1 MRSPVIA
8 FSILAAAVSPSLVA
22 GAPTSPNPNSA
33 AAHSPRQ
40 FSGAMNHLGATDGLP
55 LQPPA
60 GVPAVPATPGQAS
73 KALTAPSL
81 LSGIFGGGQDTGSN
95 SNNKPDPTTHRQ
107 AEQQQ
112 HNPSSSS
119 LDAYTSHARRASDQ
133 NTAGGN
139 GYTGAT
145 SDTSGGSVVSVSHGG
160 DEFEGEGGEGEG
172 EDTLT
177 NDGNTGGAAGEGFS
191 GFSYGGDGD
200 GKGAGG
206 NAYSGAVGPSE
217 GGDVVSASD
226 HGIDNTA
233 ANAGGVG
240 GFDESGDAQGG
251 DAAGNIVDGVNTE
264 NYTRRKRA
272 QDSGTAGGNA
282 YTGASSDVDG
292 GNVIN
297 HSDEEGETFNDA
309 AQTGGDAG
317 ETYSGEANGGEGDGF
332 GPGGNAYSGA
342 TGSAVGGTVVND
354 GGFVENE
361 DTVTGGEGGESES
374 GDAEGGDA

>member
-8 FSILAAAVSPSLVA
+8 FSILAAAAVGPSLVA
-22 GAPTSPNPNSA
+22 GAPTSPNPDS
-33 AAHSPRQ
+33 AHSPRQ
-40 FSGAMNHLGATDGLP
+40 LSNPMNRLDTPGLPVQPPVSPPAGLP
-55 LQPPA
+55 LSKASKDVQPP
-60 GVPAVPATPGQAS
+60 S
-73 KALTAPSL
+73 I
-81 LSGIFGGGQDTGSN
+81 LSGIGILGGGDNSDSKGSD
-95 SNNKPDPTTHRQ
+95 KPDPSTHRQ
-107 AEQQQ
+107 AEQQL
-112 HNPSSSS
+112 HNPSSS
-119 LDAYTSHARRASDQ
+119 LDAYTTHSRRASDM

-139 GYTGAT
+139 SYTGAS
-145 SDTSGGSVVSVSHGG
+145 SDTSGGSVVSVAHGG
-160 DEFEGEGGEGEG
+160 DFGGDDDDDID
-172 EDTLT
+172 EDGLT
-177 NDGNTGGAAGEGFS
+177 NAGGNTGGAAGEGFS

-233 ANAGGVG
+233 ANAGGAG
-240 GFDESGDAQGG
+240 GFDESGDANGG
-251 DAAGNIVDGVNTE
+251 DAAGNIVDGVDTSD
-264 NYTRRKRA
+264 YTVRRKRG

-282 YTGASSDVDG
+282 YSGASSNVDG

-297 HSDEEGETFNDA
+297 HSEDEGETFNDA

-317 ETYSGEANGGEGDGF
+317 ETYSGDANGGEGDGF

-342 TGSAVGGTVVND
+342 TGSAVGGSVINS

-361 DTVTGGEGGESES
+361 DTVTGGDGGESES